1 MNIVKGVADL
11 IRRTSTGHSAESGSG
26 SSTER
31 FSPPTPK
38 IRFSD
43 VGDEAILSTL
53 WGRYENAFDKV
64 EKRKLFFIFLKQFL
78 IIYKNWEPAYPDQ
91 FAEEALPSASTADD
105 IVVGCCTGH
114 PSEISLT
121 FIEEVTRVTTLVN
134 ELNTSVVQS
143 TKDQIGTSTSLTITS
158 EGLPVL
164 DALTIVTRSMHNCRV
179 FGYYGGIQKLAALM
193 KAAVVQLKTITG
205 ALSADENLS
214 SFMLEKT
221 RILQQ
226 LLVYVVSIICNFIV
240 LHSDVYEKTQM
251 YNSKLEFSVPR
262 GGATLTDPSASLN
275 NPLFETRLHWHQ
287 KAVVL
292 VMEAGGLNWLVE
304 LLRVMRRLSMKEQ
317 WMDTSLQYLTL
328 RSLRS
333 ALADNPRGQNH
344 FRSIGGLEVLLDGL
358 GLPSNNALRSKNSS
372 FSDIERLSPLLKFL
386 CENGR
391 VHKFANSFCS
401 VAFMLQEYRQQT
413 NDLSGQEDFQILV
426 SDSKNNNSK
435 FHDTD
440 RVLAFFLLAPE
451 DIKSH
456 NVQVSAGRSTIPVSS
471 LYGELSIKWFMGA
484 LLMVFP
490 CIRACSSQNQ
500 LPSPL
505 RIFFYT
511 LQHYALFAFRKVLVS
526 SPSLLDVFRAEG
538 VWDLIFSENFFYF
551 GPASAEGFGEL
562 RKYDE
567 VPPWNLEIYSSS
579 DGLGSQL
586 NGSEVDILQIE
597 VISFV
602 EFAATLNGSSHNLP
616 ECSVLLDALEQS
628 ACNPEIAGVLAK
640 SLLRI
645 LQLSTEK
652 TFSSLKTLD
661 AIPRVLKVASIL
673 VQESRR
679 PENINPFVESNI
691 EVVPTHGFHRPHSSE
706 ISHSWYRSAET
717 SVELFVEYLS
727 LTDDAKSSILHSS
740 TCIDCL
746 FELFWEKGLRNNVLA
761 HILDFMKMGW
771 GRGSLRLQ
779 ISPIS
784 EEDQKA
790 KLYLFSK
797 YLETFTHV
805 KEREKNFAE
814 LSIDLLVGMRDMLL
828 TDQAYYQDLFR
839 DGECFLHVVSLLNG
853 AFDDENGEKLVLT
866 VLQTLT
872 HLLTGNDV
880 SKAAFRALVGKGY
893 QTLQSLLL
901 DLCQWQPSEGLLNS
915 LLDML
920 VDGKFDIK
928 VSPVIKN
935 EDVILLYLSVLQKSS
950 DSSRHY
956 GLNVF
961 LQLLRDSIS
970 NRTSCVRAG
979 MLNFL
984 LDWFSQEENDGII
997 LKVAQLIQLTGGHS
1011 ISGKDIRKIFALLRS
1026 EKVGTRHQYCSLLLT
1041 SMLSMLNEKGPTAF
1055 FDLNGNDSGIIIKT
1069 PIQWPLNKGF
1079 SFSCWLR
1086 IENFPRSGT
1095 MGLFSFLTEDGRGCL
1110 AVLAKEKLIYESINQ
1125 KRQCASMHVNLV
1137 RRKWHFI
1144 CLAHS
1149 IGRAFSGG
1157 SLLKCYVDGVLV
1169 SSEKCRYAK
1178 VNELMTCCMI
1188 GSKISSPSYEDENAM
1203 YNIKDSSPFLGQI
1216 GPVYMFSDAIT
1227 SEQVQ
1232 AIYSM
1237 GPSYMYAFLDNETTI
1252 CSDNPLPGG
1261 ILDAKDGLA
1270 SKIIFG
1276 LSAQAS
1282 SGRTLYNV
1290 APLVDHTLDKNSFE
1304 ATVMVGTQLCS
1315 RRLLQQII
1323 YCVGGVSVF
1332 FPLFTQSDL
1341 YENEEIGQSG
1351 QGLLTPITK
1360 ERLTAEV
1367 IELIASVLDENLA
1380 NQQQMLLLSG
1390 FSILGF
1396 LLQSVPPQQLN
1407 METLSALK
1415 HMFNVVANCG
1425 LSELLVKDAISNIFL
1440 NPLVWV
1446 YTVYK
1451 VQREL
1456 YMFLIQQFDN
1466 DPRLLKSLCRLPR
1479 VLDIIRQ
1486 YYWDSA
1492 KCRYAIG
1499 GKPLLHPITKQ
1510 VLGERPNQ
1518 EEIRKIR
1525 LLLLS
1530 LGEMSLRQ
1538 NIAVSDIQSL
1548 IAFFETSQDMACI
1561 EDVLHMVIRAVS
1573 QKPLLASF
1581 LEQVNS
1587 LGGCHIFVNLL
1598 QSIWSSEP
1606 IRLLSLQFLGRL
1618 LVGLPSERKGSKF
1631 FNISVGKA
1639 KSISEC
1645 HRKISLRIQPIFSA
1659 ISDRLFRFPQTDL
1672 LCASL
1677 FDVLL
1682 GGASPKQVLQKHTL
1696 LDKQKSKGNHSQFFL
1711 PQILVLIFRFLS
1723 KCEDVS
1729 ARIKIIGDLLEL
1741 LDSNPSNIEA
1751 LMENGWNA
1759 WLMASTR
1766 LHALKNYKVESQVHS
1781 DTEINELSFVRN
1793 LFCVVLCYYMHY
1805 VKGGWQHLEE
1815 TVNFLLLQCEQGGIS
1830 YQYLLRDIYEDLIQ
1844 RLIDLSSED
1853 NIFVSQPCRDNTLY
1867 LLRLVDETLI
1877 SEINQ
1882 KLPVPVEEIQLKNK
1896 VAIARSFNKF
1906 FFEMKILRDAQL
1918 LNNKGINIHSDVFP
1932 DTGPQPNSKSNP
1944 WRQNYCFLG
1953 RFQNLSEGSI
1963 MQFLLGIEKFKE
1975 WVRLKVMIETGKV
1988 DLNKA
1993 CAFTVMEVM
2002 QKELEDERSGG
2013 RPRRGC
2019 RPPVKRKYQFP
2030 TSSSDL
2036 SPDFLE
2042 LESHKDL
2049 SSALSEVLQ
2058 GESDND
2064 ISRNPC
2070 VCKEPTTN
2078 KDEMVDEEWWNLYD
2092 NLWIILCQMNGKAQ
2106 SKVLPK
2112 SSSAVGPTFGQ
2123 RARGLV
2129 ESLNIPA
2136 AEMAAVV
2143 VSGGLSN
2150 ALGGKPNKTIDKA
2163 MLLRAEKCPRIVF
2176 RLVILY
2182 LCRSSLERASRC
2194 VQQVIPLL
2202 PYLLAADDEQ
2212 SKSRLQLF
2220 IWALLAVRSQY
2231 GMQDDGAR
2239 FHVISHLIRETVNCG
2254 KPMLATSIMGRD
2266 ESSDLGSN
2274 PKETGTLQS
2283 LIQKDRVHSAVA
2295 DEVKY
2300 IKASKSDRTRQLNEL
2315 RIRMDENSSLDS
2327 NQKKAFEDEILSRL
2341 NTILASDDC
2350 RRAHFQLAHDE
2361 EQQIVAEKWIHM
2373 FRTLI
2378 DERGPWSANP
2388 FPNNTVTHW
2397 KLDKTED
2404 AWRRRPKLRR
2414 NYHFDEKLC
2423 HPPSTVC
2430 SNEAILPVNESK
2442 SAFGGHIPEQM
2453 KRFLLKGIRRITDEG
2468 SSEPTEN
2475 DAESSGQKISVPE
2488 DISDRKGSEGVKDSS
2503 DQKDIFQDRKDSCST
2518 STEQETSE
2526 VLTSVPCVLV
2536 IPKRKLAG
2544 RLAVMKNV
2552 LHFFSEFLVEGTGG
2566 SSVFNNFNASSNY
2579 DSGKL
2584 DQSGGAEKQKLNVDL
2599 DSEKGNASEN
2609 TDAIHENVLQK
2620 QPKNIKRHRRWNIC
2634 KIKAVHWT
2642 RYLLRYTAIEIFF
2655 NDSVAPIFLNFAS
2668 QKDAKYVGTL
2678 IVATRNESMFPK
2690 GYKDKTGIISFVDRR
2705 VALEMAETA
2714 RESWR
2719 RREMTNFEYLMIL
2732 NTLAGRSY
2740 NDLTQYPVFPW
2751 VLADYSSET
2760 LDFNKSS
2767 TFRDLSKPVGALDSK
2782 RFEVFEDRYRNFCD
2796 PDIPNMGIGG
2806 KFDHADRLFQS
2817 IEGIYRNCLSNTS
2830 DVKELI
2836 PEFFYMPEFLV
2847 NSNSY
2852 HFGIKQDG
2860 EPLGDVCLPPWAK
2873 GCPEEFI
2880 NKNREAL
2887 ESEYVSSNLHHW
2899 IDLVFGY
2906 KQRGKPAVEG
2916 AVDLETMEDELQR
2929 SALEDQIANFGQTPI
2944 QIFRKK
2950 HPRRGPPIP
2959 IAHPLHFAPG
2969 SINLTSI
2976 ISSGS
2981 NSPSAVLY
2989 VNAFDSNIVLV
3000 NQGLTMSVKMWLTTQ
3015 LQSGGN
3021 FTFSGSQDAFFGIGS
3036 DILSP
3041 RKIGSPLAENVELGA
3056 QCFATLQT
3064 PTENFL
3070 ISCGNWENSFQ
3081 VISLSDGRMVQ
3092 SIRQH
3097 KDVVSCVAVTSDGT
3111 ILATGSYDTTVMV
3124 WEVSRVKVHEKRVR
3138 NTPTEMHRKDSV
3150 IAETPF
3156 HILCGHDDI
3165 ITCLFVSVELD
3176 IVISGSKDGTC
3187 VFHTLREG
3195 RYVRSLQHPSGSALS
3210 KLVASRH
3217 GRIVFYADDD
3227 LSLNLYSINGKHL
3240 ATFESNGRL
3249 NCVELS
3255 SCGEFLVCAGDQGQ
3269 IVVRSMNSLEIVR
3282 RYTGVGKI
3290 ITSLTVTPEECFLAG
3305 TRDGSLL
3312 VYSIETPQLRKTS
3325 LPRNLRSKTSSTG

>member
-11 IRRTSTGHSAESGSG
+11 IRRTSSGGSESGSG
-26 SSTER
+26 SALER
-31 FSPPTPK
+31 FSPPTPM

-43 VGDEAILSTL
+43 IGDEAILSAL
-53 WGRYENAFDKV
+53 WGRYESAFDKA
-64 EKRKLFFIFLKQFL
+64 EKRKLFYIFLKQFL
-78 IIYKNWEPAYPDQ
+78 VIYKNWEPVYPGQ
-91 FAEEALPSASTADD
+91 LAEVAFSAASAVEYTHADD
-105 IVVGCCTGH
+105 IVVGCSTGH
-114 PSEISLT
+114 PAEIILA
-121 FIEEVTRVTTLVN
+121 FIQEVVHVTALIT
-134 ELNTSVVQS
+134 ELNNTVQS
-143 TKDQIGTSTSLTITS
+143 TSEQIGTSTSLTS

-164 DALTIVTRSMHNCRV
+164 EALTIVTLSIHNCRV

-214 SFMLEKT
+214 SLILEKT
-221 RILQQ
+221 RILQE
-226 LLVYVVSIICNFIV
+226 LLVNVVSVICNFMV
-240 LHSDVYEKTQM
+240 LHSDVYQKAQLHS
-251 YNSKLEFSVPR
+251 NSLEFSVSR
-262 GGATLTDPSASLN
+262 AGGTSVDSSGSLM
-275 NPLFETRLHWHQ
+275 NPTSETRLHWHQ

-304 LLRVMRRLSMKEQ
+304 ILRVMRRLSMKEQ

-328 RSLRS
+328 RALRS
-333 ALADNPRGQNH
+333 ALSDNPRGQNH

-358 GLPSNNALRSKNSS
+358 GLHSNSVLRANNAYFLDKERDENSLPGIFELHVLSLEVLREAVFGN
-372 FSDIERLSPLLKFL
+372 LSNLQFL
-386 CENGR
+386 GENGR
-391 VHKFANSFCS
+391 VQKFANSFCS
-401 VAFMLQEYRQQT
+401 LAFMLQEYR
-413 NDLSGQEDFQILV
+413 LSGKEGFQMLV
-426 SDSKNNNSK
+426 SDPSSLNNSE
-435 FHDTD
+435 FHESESSAEPSANIYLRHWNDYAVKLSG
-440 RVLAFFLLAPE
+440 VLASFLLAPE
-451 DIKSH
+451 DIKT
-456 NVQVSAGRSTIPVSS
+456 QVSAGRSIIPVSS
-471 LYGELSIKWFMGA
+471 LYGELSIKWFMRA
-484 LLMVFP
+484 LLTVFP
-490 CIRACSSQNQ
+490 CIRACSNQNE
-500 LPSPL
+500 LPSHL
-505 RIFFYT
+505 GIFVCT
-511 LQHYALFAFRKVLVS
+511 LQHYVLYAFRKVLVS
-526 SPSLLDVFRAEG
+526 SPALLDIFRGEG
-538 VWDLIFSENFFYF
+538 VWELIFSETFFYSRPLSTECL
-551 GPASAEGFGEL
+551 GKYC
-562 RKYDE
+562 KYDE
-567 VPPWNLEIYSSS
+567 VPPWNLDIYSSS
-579 DGLGSQL
+579 NSITTHLHR
-586 NGSEVDILQIE
+586 SEVDIVQIE

-602 EFAATLNGSSHNLP
+602 EFAATLNDSSHNLP
-616 ECSVLLDALEQS
+616 ECSVLLDTLEQS
-628 ACNPEIAGVLAK
+628 ACHPEIAGVLAK

-645 LQLSTEK
+645 LQLSSEK

-661 AIPRVLKVASIL
+661 AIPRVLKVACILAQEGKRAGNSIPSA
-673 VQESRR
+673 EG
-679 PENINPFVESNI
+679 NI
-691 EVVPTHGFHRPHSSE
+691 EVVSEGFEGPHSPE
-706 ISHSWYRSAET
+706 TAQNWYRSVDT
-717 SVELFVEYLS
+717 LVELFVEYLS
-727 LTDDAKSSILHSS
+727 VTNDAKSSVLRCY

-746 FELFWEKGLRNNVLA
+746 FQLFWDNGLRSQMLT
-761 HILDFMKMGW
+761 HILDLMK
-771 GRGSLRLQ
+771 
-779 ISPIS
+779 IVPVS

-790 KLYLFSK
+790 KLYLCSK

-805 KEREKNFAE
+805 KEREINFAE
-814 LSIDLLVGMRDMLL
+814 LSIDLLVGMRDLL
-828 TDQAYYQDLFR
+828 LADQVYYQDLFR
-839 DGECFLHVVSLLNG
+839 GGECFLHIVSLLNG
-853 AFDDENGEKLVLT
+853 TLDEENGEKLVLH
-866 VLQTLT
+866 VLKTLT
-872 HLLTGNDV
+872 CLLRSNDV
-880 SKAAFRALVGKGY
+880 SKAAFRSLVGKGY

-901 DLCQWQPSEGLLNS
+901 DFCQWQPSEGLLNA

-928 VSPVIKN
+928 ASPVIKN

-950 DSSRHY
+950 DSLRHY
-956 GLNVF
+956 GLNMF
-961 LQLLRDSIS
+961 LQLLKDSIS
-970 NRTSCVRAG
+970 NRASCVRAG

-984 LDWFSQEENDGII
+984 LDWFSQEENDSII
-997 LKVAQLIQLTGGHS
+997 LKIAQLIQVTGGHS

-1026 EKVGTRHQYCSLLLT
+1026 VKVGTRQQYCSLLLT
-1041 SMLSMLNEKGPTAF
+1041 SISSMLNVKGPTAF
-1055 FDLNGNDSGIIIKT
+1055 FDLNGNDSGIVIRT
-1069 PIQWPLNKGF
+1069 PVQWPLNKGF

-1095 MGLFSFLTEDGRGCL
+1095 MGLFSFLTENGRGCL
-1110 AVLAKEKLIYESINQ
+1110 AVLAKDKLIYESINQ
-1125 KRQCASMHVNLV
+1125 KRQCVSMQVNLL
-1137 RRKWHFI
+1137 RKKWHFL

-1157 SLLKCYVDGVLV
+1157 SLLKCYVDGVLA

-1178 VNELMTCCMI
+1178 VNEPMTSCTI
-1188 GSKISSPSYEDENAM
+1188 GSKISLPPYEDENAM
-1203 YNIKDSSPFLGQI
+1203 CSIKDSSPFLGQI

-1232 AIYSM
+1232 GIYSL
-1237 GPSYMYAFLDNETTI
+1237 GPSYMYAFLDNETAIST
-1252 CSDNPLPGG
+1252 DNPMPAG

-1290 APLVDHTLDKNSFE
+1290 SPLADHALDKNPFE

-1332 FPLFTQSDL
+1332 FPLFTQSEL
-1341 YENEEIGQSG
+1341 CENEELGQSG
-1351 QGLLTPITK
+1351 EGFLAPIAK

-1367 IELIASVLDENLA
+1367 IEIIASVLDENLA

-1407 METLSALK
+1407 METLSAFK
-1415 HMFNVVANCG
+1415 HMFSVVANCG
-1425 LSELLVKDAISNIFL
+1425 LSELLVRDAISNIFL
-1440 NPLVWV
+1440 NPFVWV

-1479 VLDIIRQ
+1479 VLDIISQ
-1486 YYWDSA
+1486 FYWGSA
-1492 KCRYAIG
+1492 KCQYAIG
-1499 GKPLLHPITKQ
+1499 GKPLLHPMTNE
-1510 VLGERPNQ
+1510 VLGERPSQ
-1518 EEIRKIR
+1518 EEIHKIR

-1538 NIAVSDIQSL
+1538 NIAASDIKAL

-1581 LEQVNS
+1581 LEQVDS
-1587 LGGCHIFVNLL
+1587 LGGCQIFLNLL
-1598 QSIWSSEP
+1598 QRDSEP

-1618 LVGLPSERKGSKF
+1618 LVGLPSEKKGSKF
-1631 FNISVGKA
+1631 FSISVGRS
-1639 KSISEC
+1639 KSISEG
-1645 HRKISLRIQPIFSA
+1645 HRKISLRMQPIFSA
-1659 ISDRLFRFPQTDL
+1659 MSDRLFRFPQTDL

-1682 GGASPKQVLQKHTL
+1682 GGASPKQVLQKHNQ
-1696 LDKQKSKGNHSQFFL
+1696 LDRQRSRGNNSQFFL

-1723 KCEDVS
+1723 GCEDVT
-1729 ARIKIIGDLLEL
+1729 ARIKVIGDLLEL
-1741 LDSNPSNIEA
+1741 LDSNSSNIEA

-1759 WLMASTR
+1759 WLMACTR
-1766 LHALKNYKVESQVHS
+1766 LRTLKNYQVESRVHT

-1793 LFCVVLCYYMHY
+1793 LFCVVLCYYMHS
-1805 VKGGWQHLEE
+1805 VKGGWQQLEE
-1815 TVNFLLLQCEQGGIS
+1815 TVNFLLLHGNEGGIS
-1830 YQYLLRDIYEDLIQ
+1830 YHCLLRDVYGDLIR
-1844 RLIDLSSED
+1844 RLLDLSSGD
-1853 NIFVSQPCRDNTLY
+1853 NIFILQPCRDNTLY
-1867 LLRLVDETLI
+1867 LLRLIDEMLI
-1877 SEINQ
+1877 SEIYH
-1882 KLPVPVEEIQLKNK
+1882 
-1896 VAIARSFNKF
+1896 
-1906 FFEMKILRDAQL
+1906 
-1918 LNNKGINIHSDVFP
+1918 NIP
-1932 DTGPQPNSKSNP
+1932 
-1944 WRQNYCFLG
+1944 
-1953 RFQNLSEGSI
+1953 
-1963 MQFLLGIEKFKE
+1963 
-1975 WVRLKVMIETGKV
+1975 
-1988 DLNKA
+1988 
-1993 CAFTVMEVM
+1993 
-2002 QKELEDERSGG
+2002 
-2013 RPRRGC
+2013 
-2019 RPPVKRKYQFP
+2019 FP
-2030 TSSSDL
+2030 TSSSEL

-2042 LESHKDL
+2042 LDGHKDL
-2049 SSALSEVLQ
+2049 SSALYEALQ
-2058 GESDND
+2058 GEADD
-2064 ISRNPC
+2064 QISR
-2070 VCKEPTTN
+2070 VSKERTTY
-2078 KDEMVDEEWWNLYD
+2078 KDEITDDDWWSLYD
-2092 NLWIILCQMNGKAQ
+2092 NLWIIICQMNGKAP
-2106 SKVLPK
+2106 SKMVPK
-2112 SSSAVGPTFGQ
+2112 SSSAVGPSFGQ

-2150 ALGGKPNKTIDKA
+2150 ALGGKPNKNVDKA

-2182 LCRSSLERASRC
+2182 LCRSPLERASRC
-2194 VQQVIPLL
+2194 VQQIIPLL
-2202 PYLLAADDEQ
+2202 PHLLAADDEQ

-2254 KPMLATSIMGRD
+2254 KSILATSIIGRD
-2266 ESSDLGSN
+2266 ESADSGSN
-2274 PKETGTLQS
+2274 AKETGALHN
-2283 LIQKDRVHSAVA
+2283 LIQKDRVCAAVT

-2300 IKASKSDRTRQLNEL
+2300 IKSLKTDRSRQLHEL
-2315 RIRMDENSSLDS
+2315 RIRIDENASTDSSQR
-2327 NQKKAFEDEILSRL
+2327 NAFEQEMKSSL
-2341 NTILASDDC
+2341 NTILATDYS
-2350 RRAHFQLAHDE
+2350 RKASFQLSHDE

-2373 FRTLI
+2373 FRSLI

-2388 FPNNTVTHW
+2388 FPNNTLTHW

-2423 HPPSTVC
+2423 HPPSSVC
-2430 SNEAILPVNESK
+2430 SNEAILSVNESK

-2453 KRFLLKGIRRITDEG
+2453 KRFLLKGIRKITEEG

-2475 DAESSGQKISVPE
+2475 DSEASGEKASVPE
-2488 DISDRKGSEGVKDSS
+2488 DISDIKGSEAVKDST
-2503 DQKDIFQDRKDSCST
+2503 DQKESFKDRKDSSPP
-2518 STEQETSE
+2518 STEQEPSE
-2526 VLTSVPCVLV
+2526 VLMSVPCVLV
-2536 IPKRKLAG
+2536 TPKRKLGG
-2544 RLAVMKNV
+2544 RLAVMKR
-2552 LHFFSEFLVEGTGG
+2552 
-2566 SSVFNNFNASSNY
+2566 
-2579 DSGKL
+2579 KP
-2584 DQSGGAEKQKLNVDL
+2584 DQLGEDQKQKLNFNL
-2599 DSEKGNASEN
+2599 DSDKGNTSEIKE
-2609 TDAIHENVLQK
+2609 TVHGNVLQK

-2634 KIKAVHWT
+2634 NVKAVHWT

-2655 NDSVAPIFLNFAS
+2655 NDSVAPAFLNFTS
-2668 QKDAKYVGTL
+2668 QKDAKDVGTL
-2678 IVATRNESMFPK
+2678 VVANKNESMFPK
-2690 GYKDKTGIISFVDRR
+2690 GNRDKTGIISFVDRR
-2705 VALEMAETA
+2705 VAMEMAETA

-2719 RREMTNFEYLMIL
+2719 RREMTNFEYLMVL

-2751 VLADYSSET
+2751 VVADYSSET

-2767 TFRDLSKPVGALDSK
+2767 TFRDLSKPVGALDPK
-2782 RFEVFEDRYRNFCD
+2782 RFEVFEDRYRSFCD
-2796 PDIPNMGIGG
+2796 PDIPNFYYGSHYSSMGIVLFYLLRLEPFTTLHRSLQGG

-2817 IEGIYRNCLSNTS
+2817 IEGTYRNCLSNTS

-2836 PEFFYMPEFLV
+2836 PEFFYMTEFLV

-2852 HFGIKQDG
+2852 HFGVKQDG
-2860 EPLGDVCLPPWAK
+2860 EPLGDVSLPPWAK
-2873 GCPEEFI
+2873 GSPEEFI

-2906 KQRGKPAVEG
+2906 KQRGKPAVEAANIFYYLTYEG

-2969 SINLTSI
+2969 SINLTSVV
-2976 ISSGS
+2976 SSTS
-2981 NSPSAVLY
+2981 SSPSAVLY
-2989 VNAFDSNIVLV
+2989 VSVLDSNVVSV
-3000 NQGLTMSVKMWLTTQ
+3000 NQGLIMSVKMWLTTQ

-3021 FTFSGSQDAFFGIGS
+3021 FTFSGSQDPFFGIGS
-3036 DILSP
+3036 DILSS
-3041 RKIGSPLAENVELGA
+3041 RKIGSPLAENVEIGA
-3056 QCFATLQT
+3056 QCFATMQT
-3064 PTENFL
+3064 PSDNFL
-3070 ISCGNWENSFQ
+3070 ISCGNWANSFL
-3081 VISLSDGRMVQ
+3081 VISLTDGRVVQ

-3124 WEVSRVKVHEKRVR
+3124 WEVSRVRAAEKKGR
-3138 NTPTEMHRKDSV
+3138 NAVTEMHRKEYV

-3165 ITCLFVSVELD
+3165 ITCLFASVELD

-3195 RYVRSLQHPSGSALS
+3195 RYVRSLRHPSGSALS

-3217 GRIVFYADDD
+3217 GRVVLYSDDD
-3227 LSLNLYSINGKHL
+3227 LSLHLYSINGKHISSS
-3240 ATFESNGRL
+3240 ESNGRL

-3269 IVVRSMNSLEIVR
+3269 IIVRSMNSLEIVR
-3282 RYTGVGKI
+3282 RYTGVGKV

-3312 VYSIETPQLRKTS
+3312 VTAMRIPELLIQVNRGRRL
-3325 LPRNLRSKTSSTG
+3325 